1 MILVTSLLLLST
13 TTVLVHADDNNDAAG
28 GDVVAALDDGTKTM
42 ANRLLRKIIQ
52 HDNHAPLGG
61 WNDVLLPAMEYS
73 FANKKTTAASHP
85 SRDEDDGR
93 RRALQWLV
101 YEDGASSTMS
111 SREYDA
117 TLLQRYA
124 LAAIY
129 YSTGGDEWT
138 YCSKAAGVGAE
149 REFNSPCEGGAGSRF
164 LSSESHLLWGGVMG
178 TQHDGRVTMLDVSNR
193 GLVGSTFL
201 PPELL
206 LLGPTL
212 ELLWVHDN
220 MALMGSLPT
229 YLCGNSFPN
238 LASLSVHKTSLTGT
252 IPRSIYTLSK
262 LSSLRLYG
270 SNFTGTLSS
279 NIGRLTNLKW
289 LWIHDNGLT
298 GTVPVELGL
307 LSKLEGLTLHNNNF
321 ESVLEYNVTEYGLLG
336 MNILPDTVCNLTKYD
351 LRYLWTDCEENE
363 YITAAAAAAAE
374 ETAVEEDR
382 FDETMRAC
390 SCCTRC
396 FPRQRKTKDDVSEV
410 AYDALAVERG

>member
-1 MILVTSLLLLST
+1 MIVLTSLLLLST
-13 TTVLVHADDNNDAAG
+13 IIAVIVHADDNNDAAG
-28 GDVVAALDDGTKTM
+28 DVDALLDDGTKTM
-42 ANRLLRKIIQ
+42 ANRLLQKIIQ
-52 HDNHAPLGG
+52 HDNYAPLGNS
-61 WNDVLLPAMEYS
+61 WDDVLLPAMEYS
-73 FANKKTTAASHP
+73 FFSNEKTTRKKATHP
-85 SRDEDDGR
+85 SHDEDNGR
-93 RRALQWLV
+93 LRALQWLV
-101 YEDGASSTMS
+101 YEDEASSTMS
-111 SREYDA
+111 SHEYDA

-124 LAAIY
+124 LATIY

-138 YCSKAAGVGAE
+138 YCSKSAGEGAE
-149 REFNSPCEGGAGSRF
+149 REFNSPCEGGANSRF
-164 LSSESHLLWGGVMG
+164 LSSKSHLLWAGVMG
-178 TQHDGRVTMLDVSNR
+178 HGHDGQVTMLDISNR
-193 GLVGSTFL
+193 GLVSSTFL

-206 LLGPTL
+206 LLGPSL

-220 MALMGSLPT
+220 VALSGSLPT
-229 YLCGNSFPN
+229 YLCGESFPI
-238 LASLSVHKTSLTGT
+238 LASLSVHTTSLTGI

-270 SNFTGTLSS
+270 SNFTGALSS

-289 LWIHDNGLT
+289 LWIHDNGFT

-336 MNILPDTVCNLTKYD
+336 MNILPDAVCNLTKYD

-363 YITAAAAAAAE
+363 FITAAAAAAAAE
-374 ETAVEEDR
+374 ETAVVEEDR

-396 FPRQRKTKDDVSEV
+396 FRRQRKTND
-410 AYDALAVERG
+410 DALAVER

>member
-1 MILVTSLLLLST
+1 MIILTTLLLLST
-13 TTVLVHADDNNDAAG
+13 IAVLVRADNKYDAAG
-28 GDVVAALDDGTKTM
+28 DVAALDDGTKTM
-42 ANRLLRKIIQ
+42 ANRLLQKIIQ
-52 HDNHAPLGG
+52 HDNAPLGS

-73 FANKKTTAASHP
+73 FSNKRTTRKTAAHP
-85 SRDEDDGR
+85 SHDEDNGR
-93 RRALQWLV
+93 HRALQWLV
-101 YEDGASSTMS
+101 YEDEASSTMS
-111 SREYDA
+111 SHEYDT

-124 LAAIY
+124 LATIY

-138 YCSKAAGVGAE
+138 FCSKAAGEGAE
-149 REFNSPCEGGAGSRF
+149 REFNSPCEGGANSRF
-164 LSSESHLLWGGVMG
+164 LSSKSHLLWGGVMG
-178 TQHDGRVTMLDVSNR
+178 TQHDGQVTMLDISNR
-193 GLVGSTFL
+193 GLTSSTFL

-206 LLGPTL
+206 LLGPSL

-220 MALMGSLPT
+220 IAIRGSLPT
-229 YLCGNSFPN
+229 YLYGNSFPI

-252 IPRSIYTLSK
+252 IPQSIYTLSK
-262 LSSLRLYG
+262 LSSLRLYS

-279 NIGRLTNLKW
+279 NIGQLTNLKW
-289 LWIHDNGLT
+289 LWMHDNSFT

-321 ESVLEYNVTEYGLLG
+321 ESVLEYNATEYGLLG

-363 YITAAAAAAAE
+363 FITAAAAE
-374 ETAVEEDR
+374 ETAVVEEDR

>member
-1 MILVTSLLLLST
+1 
-13 TTVLVHADDNNDAAG
+13 
-28 GDVVAALDDGTKTM
+28 
-42 ANRLLRKIIQ
+42 
-52 HDNHAPLGG
+52 
-61 WNDVLLPAMEYS
+61 
-73 FANKKTTAASHP
+73 
-85 SRDEDDGR
+85 
-93 RRALQWLV
+93 
-101 YEDGASSTMS
+101 MS
-111 SREYDA
+111 SHEYDT

-124 LAAIY
+124 LATIY

-138 YCSKAAGVGAE
+138 YCSKAAGEGAE
-149 REFNSPCEGGAGSRF
+149 REFNSPCEGGANSRF
-164 LSSESHLLWGGVMG
+164 LSSKSHLLWGGVMG
-178 TQHDGRVTMLDVSNR
+178 HGHDGQVTMLDISNR
-193 GLVGSTFL
+193 GLVSSTFL

-206 LLGPTL
+206 LLGPSL

-220 MALMGSLPT
+220 VALSGSLPT
-229 YLCGNSFPN
+229 YLCGESFPI
-238 LASLSVHKTSLTGT
+238 LASLSVHTTSLTGI

-270 SNFTGTLSS
+270 SNFTGALSS

-289 LWIHDNGLT
+289 LWIHDNGFT

-336 MNILPDTVCNLTKYD
+336 MNILPDAVCNLTKYD

-363 YITAAAAAAAE
+363 FITAAAAAAAAAAE
-374 ETAVEEDR
+374 ETAVVEEDR

-396 FPRQRKTKDDVSEV
+396 FRRQRKTKDDVSEV